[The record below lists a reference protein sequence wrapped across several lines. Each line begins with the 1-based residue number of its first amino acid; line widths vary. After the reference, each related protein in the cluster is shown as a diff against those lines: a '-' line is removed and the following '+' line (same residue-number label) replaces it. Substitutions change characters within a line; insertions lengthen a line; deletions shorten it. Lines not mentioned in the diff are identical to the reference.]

1 MLQGLQNLDKTIL
14 LWVHN
19 YLSNTALDWLMPL
32 ITEQDNWILPA
43 LVLIFY
49 LGFKAEKR
57 GKITLVLLILTII
70 LTDSICA
77 QILKPF
83 IERVRPSHLNMEG
96 LNLLV
101 SKGGKWS
108 MPSNHAANIFA
119 FAVIL
124 SYFYEK
130 AKFPV
135 FSLAFMVAFSRIY
148 VGVHYLGDVIVGSI
162 LGYGI
167 AWTIL
172 TLWVILKM
180 RELKRGKTWV
190 WYESSP
196 PVFKY

>member
-1 MLQGLQNLDKTIL
+1 MFQGLQNLDKTIL

-32 ITEQDNWILPA
+32 ITEQDNWTLPI

-148 VGVHYLGDVIVGSI
+148 VGVHYPGDVIVGSI

-172 TLWVILKM
+172 TLSLIHI
-180 RELKRGKTWV
+180 
-190 WYESSP
+190 
-196 PVFKY
+196 